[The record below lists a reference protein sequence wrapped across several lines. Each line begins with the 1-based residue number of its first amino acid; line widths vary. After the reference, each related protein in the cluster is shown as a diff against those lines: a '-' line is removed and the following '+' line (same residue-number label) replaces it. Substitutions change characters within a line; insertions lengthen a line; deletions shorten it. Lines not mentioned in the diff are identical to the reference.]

1 MLVALSSFLDIR
13 RQDNEKLASGMVIL
27 AGILWESMGIFV
39 RKFEIWF
46 FKYSA
51 CILPVYCR
59 S

>member
-1 MLVALSSFLDIR
+1 MK
-13 RQDNEKLASGMVIL
+13 KLASGMVIL
-27 AGILWESMGIFV
+27 AGILWGSMGIFA

-51 CILPVYCR
+51 YILSVYFR

>member
-1 MLVALSSFLDIR
+1 MK
-13 RQDNEKLASGMVIL
+13 KLASGMVIL
-27 AGILWESMGIFV
+27 AWILWGSMGIFV

-51 CILPVYCR
+51 CILSVYFR

>member
-1 MLVALSSFLDIR
+1 MK
-13 RQDNEKLASGMVIL
+13 KLASGMVIL
-27 AGILWESMGIFV
+27 AGILWGSMGIFV

-51 CILPVYCR
+51 YILPVYCR